1 MATLV
6 LSGCQKKS
14 DKSKESKQDKTTRGL
29 INTGEAAVDK
39 AIKSQKPVVIINTS
53 LGTIEVELDAVKA
66 PVTSRNFLRYVVRG
80 HYTNTIFHR
89 VMSNFMIQGG
99 GFTTEKIEKG
109 DLLEPIKNEAG
120 NGLSNVRGTIAMA
133 RTPNPNSAK
142 AQFFIN
148 VKNNDKLDR
157 ANSRD
162 GFGYAVFG
170 KVINGMDV
178 VDKIRYVRVSNQ
190 GGPFAN
196 LPDTMVV
203 IKGMKIK

>member
-1 MATLV
+1 MATLIF
-6 LSGCQKKS
+6 SGCQKKS
-14 DKSKESKQDKTTRGL
+14 DNSKESKQDKTTRGL
-29 INTGEAAVDK
+29 VNTGEAAVDK
-39 AIKSQKPVVIINTS
+39 AMKSQKPVVIINTS

-99 GFTTEKIEKG
+99 GFTTGKIEKD
-109 DLLEPIKNEAG
+109 DLLDPIINEAG

-148 VKNNDKLDR
+148 VKNNEKLDR